1 MQLSPYN
8 GLGIQYIFSKWLRW
22 GYANDNLLALVT
34 CDRFYVLF
42 PQTYYFKSLDT
53 FQVLFNL
60 DVGGNQIP
68 FLLFSNTVTAE
79 TILCSTDKIDFES
92 SPLPTNCKCESKP
105 NQTKPLRFRKDK
117 PRTLKYQAWS
127 SWVQL
132 KSSLPTEQALGLTG
146 DPAATSMTED
156 NCGRRAC
163 AATHTTAHR
172 HTTYMKMGQLVKNIP
187 GHTDSCPTC
196 SVC

>member
-34 CDRFYVLF
+34 CDMFYVLF
-42 PQTYYFKSLDT
+42 PQTYYFKSLDM

-68 FLLFSNTVTAE
+68 FLLFSNTITAE
-79 TILCSTDKIDFES
+79 TILCSTDKTDFES

-105 NQTKPLRFRKDK
+105 NQTSEIQERQTQNIEIPSLEFLS
-117 PRTLKYQAWS
+117 PAEERTSHRAS
-127 SWVQL
+127 SGFDRTPCCNECDGRATMYGKHVQL
-132 KSSLPTEQALGLTG
+132 
-146 DPAATSMTED
+146 
-156 NCGRRAC
+156 
-163 AATHTTAHR
+163 HTW
-172 HTTYMKMGQLVKNIP
+172 P
-187 GHTDSCPTC
+187 HTDIPHIWKWGNL
-196 SVC
+196 